1 MKFKTLCVA
10 LLSLTIALMGN
21 QAIAK
26 ELFIF
31 GADWCPSCV
40 RLKNFVGKTP
50 KLFNKFK
57 QVKIIDIDKHPELKK
72 ELNITKIP
80 ASVIFS
86 DDGKIETKKI
96 GFSQTQ
102 YIEWLKNNE

>member
-1 MKFKTLCVA
+1 MKLKTLCVA

-40 RLKNFVGKTP
+40 KLKNFVNRTP
-50 KLFNKFK
+50 DIFNKFK
-57 QVKIIDIDKHPELKK
+57 KIKIINIDKHPELKK
-72 ELNITKIP
+72 ELAITKIP
-80 ASVIFS
+80 TSVIFS
-86 DDGKIETKKI
+86 DDGKIDAKKI
-96 GFSQTQ
+96 GFSQTL
-102 YIEWLKNNE
+102 YIDWLKNNE